1 MRSTIFEQE
10 HPTGRIVLTS
20 QTLVINPCL
29 EFFVFNSCYH
39 DLIGKVLD
47 GFLPL
52 NYLVL
57 WMSMTHNHCTVQLI
71 FIAVFLALMVFRLS

>member
-10 HPTGRIVLTS
+10 HPTCRILLIP

-29 EFFVFNSCYH
+29 EFFVFNSCCH
-39 DLIGKVLD
+39 VLIGRALD
-47 GFLPL
+47 RFLPL

-57 WMSMTHNHCTVQLI
+57 RISMTHNHCIVQLV
-71 FIAVFLALMVFRLS
+71 FIAAFLPLMVFRLS